1 MSRRLLVVATANPG
15 KLRELRALLRELGSD
30 RDLEVVGLDAVPGLE
45 MPEEGDDYAANA
57 AAKARAAARAAGLP
71 ALADDSGLE
80 VDALDGR
87 PGPRS
92 ARYGGPGLDDAGR
105 VRRLLEELA
114 GVEGSR
120 RGARFVCVAALALP
134 GGEGSGGDA
143 AGQVHTARGEWPG
156 RILEAPRGE
165 GGFGY
170 DPIFWDE
177 EHGAAAAELPAR
189 VKNRISHRAR
199 AVAGLHEAIRAA
211 LGGS

>member
-1 MSRRLLVVATANPG
+1 MSRRPLVVATANPG
-15 KLRELRALLRELGSD
+15 KLRELRALLAGSG
-30 RDLEVVGLDAVPGLE
+30 RDGELEVLGLDGVPGLE

-105 VRRLLEELA
+105 VRRLLAELA
-114 GVEGSR
+114 GVPGPR

-134 GGEGSGGDA
+134 AGEGG
-143 AGQVHTARGEWPG
+143 AGAEAGEVHTARGEWPG

-199 AVAGLHEAIRAA
+199 AVAGLREGIRAA
-211 LGGS
+211 LGGA